1 MQDSKRAALWL
12 QCLSRASGECIFCEY
27 TLRIRGER
35 GLNLHVTKDL
45 HVLTYYWKRGI
56 SNPWFDVLQIRLM
69 VSQKLGER
77 ND

>member
-12 QCLSRASGECIFCEY
+12 QCWSGASGECIYREY
-27 TLRIRGER
+27 TLRIRGEHR
-35 GLNLHVTKDL
+35 LNVHVTKDL
-45 HVLTYYWKRGI
+45 HDLTYYWKRGI
-56 SNPWFDVLQIRLM
+56 TNPWFDVLQVRLM